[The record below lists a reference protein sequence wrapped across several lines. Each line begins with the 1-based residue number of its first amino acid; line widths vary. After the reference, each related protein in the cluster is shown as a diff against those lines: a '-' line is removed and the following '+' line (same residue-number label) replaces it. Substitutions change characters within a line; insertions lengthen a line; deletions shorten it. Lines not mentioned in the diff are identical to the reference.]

1 MTELTGWPAQNIRV
15 YLLSSHPYNGAAST
29 GTDLPVLGA
38 TCPSYFTPCGQLTP
52 KGLGKRDC
60 GVPRSWLACLCS
72 LAWCKVKT
80 QNSQCQSMSLR
91 LFHWKRFYLP
101 VFNLL
106 VLDDVVAVGSTC
118 ISVLVCCGHH
128 RSFFVWCE
136 RHRRYHQIGILSTST
151 DPVNSLAIFDHSL
164 EYALGLAEYQEEFFM
179 DLGDQYSE
187 YYGDDSEIN
196 WRGFIVYR
204 AWCIYYGFEP
214 ELR

>member
-1 MTELTGWPAQNIRV
+1 MVGVSVFFGVVQSQDSKFTMPIYDFEAVPLEAILSAGIQN
-15 YLLSSHPYNGAAST
+15 
-29 GTDLPVLGA
+29 
-38 TCPSYFTPCGQLTP
+38 
-52 KGLGKRDC
+52 
-60 GVPRSWLACLCS
+60 
-72 LAWCKVKT
+72 
-80 QNSQCQSMSLR
+80 
-91 LFHWKRFYLP
+91 
-101 VFNLL
+101 NLL

-118 ISVLVCCGHH
+118 ISLLVCCGHH
-128 RSFFVWCE
+128 RTFFVWCE
-136 RHRRYHQIGILSTST
+136 RHRRYHKIGIFSTST

-164 EYALGLAEYQEEFFM
+164 EYALGLTEYQEEFFM